1 MCDFAALFSLL
12 SLILRRLPKHGP
24 LWCVALLIADHY
36 AVTEWN
42 RDALL
47 PCSASAL
54 YDSFTLSAHRAL
66 TSDVLWKLYV
76 VRLQRATRLVTVLRE
91 MVKRPWLSSVPQDRM
106 LEGVHRLLVQAV
118 ADTEACLR
126 YCPANQRW
134 RVFASLGR
142 VQAILGFRGMAR
154 AIIGT
159 LCTSVSADF
168 FSIFP
173 PAASDPLLCALVG
186 GAVMGVGAGI
196 MLGSGVTTGGSDLA
210 AYLLRKKLPAIPT
223 GRLIL
228 YFDTVIILAAAIA
241 LGSLRGVMYSVVCT
255 VAYSAALDMVQSAAR
270 RAKTVFIISR
280 EYASIADA
288 ASSSLDRGTTLL
300 RGIGWHTGEEW
311 NVVMC
316 VIAKQQEYTLREIVR
331 GADPSAFIVICD
343 ASCVLGEG
351 FMHGDDE

>member
-1 MCDFAALFSLL
+1 MINRQKKSGQGVRRTDSLWSTAVSVAAGSVLFGIAVSMLL
-12 SLILRRLPKHGP
+12 VPASIVTGG
-24 LWCVALLIADHY
+24 ATGIA
-36 AVTEWN
+36 
-42 RDALL
+42 
-47 PCSASAL
+47 
-54 YDSFTLSAHRAL
+54 
-66 TSDVLWKLYV
+66 
-76 VRLQRATRLVTVLRE
+76 TVLSKLTGLP
-91 MVKRPWLSSVPQDRM
+91 VGTGILAVNLPLFALSVRDR
-106 LEGVHRLLVQAV
+106 
-118 ADTEACLR
+118 
-126 YCPANQRW
+126 
-134 RVFASLGR
+134 
-142 VQAILGFRGMAR
+142 GFRGMAR

>member
-1 MCDFAALFSLL
+1 MINRQKKSGQGVRRTDSLWSTAVSVAAGSVLFGIAVSMLL
-12 SLILRRLPKHGP
+12 VPASIVTGG
-24 LWCVALLIADHY
+24 ATGIA
-36 AVTEWN
+36 
-42 RDALL
+42 
-47 PCSASAL
+47 
-54 YDSFTLSAHRAL
+54 
-66 TSDVLWKLYV
+66 
-76 VRLQRATRLVTVLRE
+76 TVLSKLTGLP
-91 MVKRPWLSSVPQDRM
+91 VGTGILAVNLPLFALSDCDR
-106 LEGVHRLLVQAV
+106 
-118 ADTEACLR
+118 
-126 YCPANQRW
+126 
-134 RVFASLGR
+134 
-142 VQAILGFRGMAR
+142 GFRGMAR

-210 AYLLRKKLPAIPT
+210 AYLLRKKLPAIPS

-280 EYASIADA
+280 EYAAIADA

>member
-1 MCDFAALFSLL
+1 MINRQKKSGQGVRRTDSLWSTAVSVAAGSVLFGIAVSMLL
-12 SLILRRLPKHGP
+12 VPASIVTGG
-24 LWCVALLIADHY
+24 ATGIA
-36 AVTEWN
+36 
-42 RDALL
+42 
-47 PCSASAL
+47 
-54 YDSFTLSAHRAL
+54 
-66 TSDVLWKLYV
+66 
-76 VRLQRATRLVTVLRE
+76 TVLSKLTGLP
-91 MVKRPWLSSVPQDRM
+91 VGTGILAVNLPLFALSVRDR
-106 LEGVHRLLVQAV
+106 
-118 ADTEACLR
+118 
-126 YCPANQRW
+126 
-134 RVFASLGR
+134 
-142 VQAILGFRGMAR
+142 GFRGMGR

-168 FSIFP
+168 FSILP

-280 EYASIADA
+280 EYAAIADA

>member
-1 MCDFAALFSLL
+1 MINRQKKSGQGVRRTDSLWSTVVSVAAGSVLFGIAVSMLL
-12 SLILRRLPKHGP
+12 VPASIVTGG
-24 LWCVALLIADHY
+24 ATGIA
-36 AVTEWN
+36 
-42 RDALL
+42 
-47 PCSASAL
+47 
-54 YDSFTLSAHRAL
+54 
-66 TSDVLWKLYV
+66 
-76 VRLQRATRLVTVLRE
+76 TVLSKLTGLP
-91 MVKRPWLSSVPQDRM
+91 VGTGILAVNLPLFALSVRDR
-106 LEGVHRLLVQAV
+106 
-118 ADTEACLR
+118 
-126 YCPANQRW
+126 
-134 RVFASLGR
+134 
-142 VQAILGFRGMAR
+142 GFRGMAR

-210 AYLLRKKLPAIPT
+210 AYILRKKLPAIPS

-280 EYASIADA
+280 EYAAIADA

>member
-1 MCDFAALFSLL
+1 MINRQKKSGQGVRRTDSLWSTVVSVAAGSVLFGIAVSMLL
-12 SLILRRLPKHGP
+12 VPASIVTGG
-24 LWCVALLIADHY
+24 ATGIA
-36 AVTEWN
+36 
-42 RDALL
+42 
-47 PCSASAL
+47 
-54 YDSFTLSAHRAL
+54 
-66 TSDVLWKLYV
+66 
-76 VRLQRATRLVTVLRE
+76 TVLSKLTGLP
-91 MVKRPWLSSVPQDRM
+91 VGTGILAVNLPLFALSVRDR
-106 LEGVHRLLVQAV
+106 
-118 ADTEACLR
+118 
-126 YCPANQRW
+126 
-134 RVFASLGR
+134 
-142 VQAILGFRGMAR
+142 GFRGMAR

-210 AYLLRKKLPAIPT
+210 AYLLRKKLPAIPS
-223 GRLIL
+223 GGLIL

-270 RAKTVFIISR
+270 RAKTEFIISR
-280 EYASIADA
+280 EHAAIADA

>member
-1 MCDFAALFSLL
+1 MINRQKKSGQGVRRTDSLWSMVVSVAAGSVLFGIAVSMLL
-12 SLILRRLPKHGP
+12 VPASIVTGG
-24 LWCVALLIADHY
+24 ATGIA
-36 AVTEWN
+36 
-42 RDALL
+42 
-47 PCSASAL
+47 
-54 YDSFTLSAHRAL
+54 
-66 TSDVLWKLYV
+66 
-76 VRLQRATRLVTVLRE
+76 TVLSKLTGLP
-91 MVKRPWLSSVPQDRM
+91 VGTGILAVNLPLFALSVRDR
-106 LEGVHRLLVQAV
+106 
-118 ADTEACLR
+118 
-126 YCPANQRW
+126 
-134 RVFASLGR
+134 
-142 VQAILGFRGMAR
+142 GFRGMAR

-210 AYLLRKKLPAIPT
+210 AYLLRKKLPAIPS

-280 EYASIADA
+280 EYAAIADA

>member
-1 MCDFAALFSLL
+1 MINRQKKSGQGVRRTDSLWGTAVSVAAGSVLFGIAVSMLL
-12 SLILRRLPKHGP
+12 VPASIVTGG
-24 LWCVALLIADHY
+24 ATGIA
-36 AVTEWN
+36 
-42 RDALL
+42 
-47 PCSASAL
+47 
-54 YDSFTLSAHRAL
+54 
-66 TSDVLWKLYV
+66 
-76 VRLQRATRLVTVLRE
+76 TVLSKLTGLP
-91 MVKRPWLSSVPQDRM
+91 VGTGILAVNLPLFALSVRDR
-106 LEGVHRLLVQAV
+106 
-118 ADTEACLR
+118 
-126 YCPANQRW
+126 
-134 RVFASLGR
+134 
-142 VQAILGFRGMAR
+142 GFRGMAR

-280 EYASIADA
+280 EYAAIADA

>member
-1 MCDFAALFSLL
+1 MINRQKKSGQGVRRTDSLWSTAVSVAAGSVLFGIAVSMLL
-12 SLILRRLPKHGP
+12 VPASIVTGG
-24 LWCVALLIADHY
+24 ATGIA
-36 AVTEWN
+36 
-42 RDALL
+42 
-47 PCSASAL
+47 
-54 YDSFTLSAHRAL
+54 
-66 TSDVLWKLYV
+66 
-76 VRLQRATRLVTVLRE
+76 TVLSKLTGLP
-91 MVKRPWLSSVPQDRM
+91 VGTGILAVNLPLFALSVRDR
-106 LEGVHRLLVQAV
+106 
-118 ADTEACLR
+118 
-126 YCPANQRW
+126 
-134 RVFASLGR
+134 
-142 VQAILGFRGMAR
+142 GFRGMAR

-228 YFDTVIILAAAIA
+228 YFDTVIILAAAMA

-280 EYASIADA
+280 EYAAIADA

>member
-1 MCDFAALFSLL
+1 MINRQKKSGQGVRRTDSLWSTVVSVAAGSVLFGIAVSMLL
-12 SLILRRLPKHGP
+12 VPASIVTGG
-24 LWCVALLIADHY
+24 ATGIA
-36 AVTEWN
+36 
-42 RDALL
+42 
-47 PCSASAL
+47 
-54 YDSFTLSAHRAL
+54 
-66 TSDVLWKLYV
+66 
-76 VRLQRATRLVTVLRE
+76 TVLSKLTGLP
-91 MVKRPWLSSVPQDRM
+91 VGTGILAVNLPLFALSVRDR
-106 LEGVHRLLVQAV
+106 
-118 ADTEACLR
+118 
-126 YCPANQRW
+126 
-134 RVFASLGR
+134 
-142 VQAILGFRGMAR
+142 GFRGMAR

-210 AYLLRKKLPAIPT
+210 AYLLRKKLPAIPS

-280 EYASIADA
+280 EYAAIADA

>member
-1 MCDFAALFSLL
+1 MINRQKKSGQGVRRTDSLWSTAVSVAAGSVLFGIAVSMLL
-12 SLILRRLPKHGP
+12 VPASIVTGG
-24 LWCVALLIADHY
+24 ATGIA
-36 AVTEWN
+36 
-42 RDALL
+42 
-47 PCSASAL
+47 
-54 YDSFTLSAHRAL
+54 
-66 TSDVLWKLYV
+66 
-76 VRLQRATRLVTVLRE
+76 TVLSKLTGLP
-91 MVKRPWLSSVPQDRM
+91 VGTGILAVNLPLFALSDRD
-106 LEGVHRLLVQAV
+106 R
-118 ADTEACLR
+118 
-126 YCPANQRW
+126 
-134 RVFASLGR
+134 
-142 VQAILGFRGMAR
+142 GFRGMAR

-210 AYLLRKKLPAIPT
+210 AYLLRKKLPAIPS

-280 EYASIADA
+280 EYAAIADA